1 MLKRWMTALLA
12 LALLLGGYAF
22 AEFVPLDGSIVSS
35 GAQAVRAPFGGIV
48 EGVHLRAGDLIH
60 VGDPVATIVTSKVYA
75 PQDGVVG
82 SVCAQEGDGI
92 DGIIKR
98 YGAVLYIEPT
108 NRYIVTASTE
118 KAFNSSTTKYI
129 HIGEKVY
136 LSCTQDGSHRG
147 TAKVTKIE
155 AADEAG
161 NTKYTLEVTGGDFYI
176 GETVGVF
183 RSADYASESR
193 IGRGTVAQNSAIA
206 VEGTGSLLKLHVS
219 AGDVVERGQL
229 LFETVDGTLD
239 GLYAGENTI
248 PSDIGGI
255 VASVDVQNG
264 AAAAKDGNLI
274 TVYPLDSLQVEA
286 QVYVMDLSSIRV
298 GDAVEIEFDFDPDG
312 MSRYSGVVES
322 ISYVSSGEGSQ
333 KYYNAYIS
341 FEADEH
347 VRLGMPVIVYPQS
360 EAADAASGE
369 SHG

>member
-1 MLKRWMTALLA
+1 MMFKRWMVGIIVLALLA
-12 LALLLGGYAF
+12 GASAM

-35 GAQAVRAPFGGIV
+35 GAEAVRAPFGGII
-48 EGVHLRAGDLIH
+48 EDVHLRAGDLIH

-75 PQDGVVG
+75 PEDGVVG
-82 SVCAQEGDGI
+82 SVCAQEGDGT

-98 YGAVLYIEPT
+98 YGAVLYIEPM

-118 KAFNSSTTKYI
+118 KAYNSSTTKYV

-136 LSCTQDGSHRG
+136 LSCTQDGSHCG

-161 NTKYTLEVTGGDFYI
+161 NTKYALEVTGGDFYI

-183 RSADYASESR
+183 RSSDYAPESR
-193 IGRGTVAQNSAIA
+193 IGRGTVAQNAAIA
-206 VEGTGSLLKLHVS
+206 VEGSGSLLRMHVS

-248 PSDIGGI
+248 PSDVSGI

-264 AAAAKDGNLI
+264 GAANKDGNLI
-274 TVYPLDSLQVEA
+274 TVYPLESLQVEA
-286 QVYVMDLSSIRV
+286 RVYVMDLSSIAV

-312 MSRYSGVVES
+312 MDRYPGVVES
-322 ISYVSSGEGSQ
+322 ISYVSSGEENQ

-341 FEADEH
+341 FAADES
-347 VRLGMPVIVYPQS
+347 VRLGMPVIVYPRAA
-360 EAADAASGE
+360 EAAEEGVHE
-369 SHG
+369 